1 MGTYITLVDDLI
13 AACEN
18 TSAEF
23 LAYIPK
29 MVDRAEERLV
39 KDLDDS
45 GLTIY
50 TALTVTVNVNQVTLP
65 TNTRIVKNINI
76 VSYTSVAVSS
86 GNNILTLPTG
96 TRIVKNI
103 NIVSNGSKINL
114 LMRTDE
120 FINDYWPVSA
130 SVAQPKYYARRDNT
144 TVLIAPTPVSTYS
157 GEVVSV
163 IKPDTLTSV
172 APSNYFTDFAYDL
185 LWNASMVEAMM
196 FQKDYPTMVV
206 FQNTYK
212 ELLDLQRNQARRT
225 RRDDM
230 QAPLSPVGG
239 DNTLAPGSP

>member
-65 TNTRIVKNINI
+65 TN
-76 VSYTSVAVSS
+76 
-86 GNNILTLPTG
+86 

-239 DNTLAPGSP
+239 DNTLAPGSPYII